1 MTRLDDAG
9 IAGALRELG
18 TWRRHGDALE
28 KTFTCRSYADAVA
41 AVVRLGFDAEAAD
54 HHPDLAWSYR
64 TVTVSFS
71 THSEGGITPKDV
83 DGARAAERAFEP
95 FV

>member
-1 MTRLDDAG
+1 MTRLDDAA
-9 IAGALRELG
+9 IASALRELG
-18 TWRRHGDALE
+18 TWRRHGDAFE

-54 HHPDLAWSYR
+54 HHPDLTWSYR
-64 TVTVSFS
+64 TVTVTYT
-71 THSEGGITPKDV
+71 THSEGGITRKDV
-83 DGARAAERAFEP
+83 EGARAAERAFAA